1 MSQRALPII
10 VLVMLFALALMSGG
24 VLVWM
29 SAITGPEPTPVQQ
42 QLSNVADWTIKG
54 TVGALLGFAGGVSTA
69 RRNGR

>member
-1 MSQRALPII
+1 MSQYVLVVI

-29 SAITGPEPTPVQQ
+29 SGTTGPELTPVQR

-54 TVGALLGFAGGVSTA
+54 TVGALLGFAGGSGVA
-69 RRNGR
+69 RLNGR

>member
-1 MSQRALPII
+1 MSQRTLPII

>member
-1 MSQRALPII
+1 MSQRTLPII

-42 QLSNVADWTIKG
+42 LSNVADWTIKG